1 MPTRR
6 SVLAVSA
13 AALVA
18 PVAIAQQGVSPTDAP
33 TADKGRVNV
42 KNVAKVLIA
51 KDSPALS
58 VTYEYDFPGRS
69 SVHVGGLGT
78 VPARGAFSYIATDK
92 RLLFTDPTNGN
103 VLADVDL
110 KETVI
115 VAARPPLTQ
124 IPSEHDFDTAFRSFI
139 WNSAS
144 PFKERANTVL
154 GEYFHYLPRISNDV
168 TFLATTFAPIPLQG
182 VANGVLGQIALLFSF
197 PYDVAASQYA
207 FRVQSLV
214 REGRALSDQFRAT
227 TNTAILSSGDRFVDK
242 LVGEMKS

>member
-6 SVLAVSA
+6 LVLAVSA
-13 AALVA
+13 SALVA

-42 KNVAKVLIA
+42 KNVAKVLIT

-69 SVHVGGLGT
+69 SVHVGSLGT

-92 RLLFTDPTNGN
+92 RLVFTDPTNGN
-103 VLADVDL
+103 VLADVEL

-124 IPSEHDFDTAFRSFI
+124 IPSEHDFDPAFRSFI
-139 WNSAS
+139 
-144 PFKERANTVL
+144 
-154 GEYFHYLPRISNDV
+154 
-168 TFLATTFAPIPLQG
+168 
-182 VANGVLGQIALLFSF
+182 
-197 PYDVAASQYA
+197 
-207 FRVQSLV
+207 
-214 REGRALSDQFRAT
+214 
-227 TNTAILSSGDRFVDK
+227 
-242 LVGEMKS
+242 